1 MKRVLTAL
9 ALVPFAIYAI
19 FFGPPWFFLLSA
31 VAMALLCYS
40 EYSNIVAAYGIE
52 APGLPGAVAGLVLF
66 LDITYIRL
74 VGLFSLVLSLRLRD
88 LANGISYAAA
98 MTLGAVYIF
107 GAWSC
112 AIPLRA
118 IHPNWLLFALA
129 INWIGDVA
137 AYYVGRAIGKHKLAP
152 RISPG
157 KTIEGAIGSLVS
169 AALFGA
175 AFATWWPASGLS
187 MIVWI
192 LLAIATNAAGQ
203 CGDLVESA
211 LKRGAGMKDSG
222 TLLPGHGGWLDR
234 LDSSLFTL
242 PVVYCAL
249 RWIKP

>member
-19 FFGPPWFFLLSA
+19 FFGPPWFFLFSA

-52 APGLPGAVAGLVLF
+52 APGLPGAAAGLLLF
-66 LDITYIRL
+66 FDIAYVRL
-74 VGLFSLVLSLRLRD
+74 VALVALILSLRRRD
-88 LANGISYAAA
+88 LANGLAYAAA

-107 GAWSC
+107 GAWRC
-112 AIPLRA
+112 AIDLRA
-118 IHPNWLLFALA
+118 LHPNWLLFALA
-129 INWIGDVA
+129 INWTGDVA
-137 AYYVGRAIGKHKLAP
+137 AFYVGRAVGKHKLAP

-157 KTIEGAIGSLVS
+157 KTIEGAIGSLAS

-175 AFATWWPASGLS
+175 GFAYWWPAGFS
-187 MIVWI
+187 MAVWI
-192 LLAIATNAAGQ
+192 PLALVTNVAGQ
-203 CGDLVESA
+203 FGDLTESA

-222 TLLPGHGGWLDR
+222 MLLPGHGGWLDR

-249 RWIKP
+249 QWIKP

>member
-52 APGLPGAVAGLVLF
+52 APGLPGAAAGLVLLF
-66 LDITYIRL
+66 DIAYVRL
-74 VGLFSLVLSLRLRD
+74 VALLSLMLSLRRRD
-88 LANGISYAAA
+88 LANGLAYAAA

-107 GAWSC
+107 GAWRC
-112 AIPLRA
+112 AIDLRA
-118 IHPNWLLFALA
+118 MHPNWLLFALA
-129 INWIGDVA
+129 INWTGDVA
-137 AYYVGRAIGKHKLAP
+137 AFYVGRAIGNHKLAP
-152 RISPG
+152 HISPG
-157 KTIEGAIGSLVS
+157 KTIEGALGSLAS
-169 AALFGA
+169 AAIFGTG
-175 AFATWWPASGLS
+175 FAYLWPAGLS
-187 MIVWI
+187 MAVWI
-192 LLAIATNAAGQ
+192 PLALVTNAAGQ
-203 CGDLVESA
+203 FGDLTESA

>member
-9 ALVPFAIYAI
+9 ALIPFAIYAI

-40 EYSNIVAAYGIE
+40 EYSNIVAGYGIE
-52 APGLPGAVAGLVLF
+52 PPGLPGAAAGLLLF
-66 LDITYIRL
+66 FDIAYVRVVAL
-74 VGLFSLVLSLRLRD
+74 AALMLSLRFRD
-88 LANGISYAAA
+88 LAKGLAYAAA

-107 GAWSC
+107 GAWRC
-112 AIPLRA
+112 AIDLRA
-118 IHPNWLLFALA
+118 MNPNWLLFALA

-137 AYYVGRAIGKHKLAP
+137 AFYVGRTIGKHKLAP
-152 RISPG
+152 HISPG
-157 KTIEGAIGSLVS
+157 KTLEGAIGSLAS

-175 AFATWWPASGLS
+175 GFAYWWPAGLS
-187 MIVWI
+187 LAVWI
-192 LLAIATNAAGQ
+192 ALALFTNAAGQ
-203 CGDLVESA
+203 FGDLTESA

-242 PVVYCAL
+242 PAVYCAL
-249 RWIKP
+249 QWIKP